1 MADYYELIARAV
13 AGLGK
18 NTDKAWRA
26 ALYARARGALVI
38 ELCRITP
45 PLSEPE
51 ITHEC
56 LLFEEAVRKSEGT
69 LTRPLSAATV
79 PASLPSAPEHPQQ
92 EPLISERGASP
103 VIGRE
108 PSVEGAYMPNGNSLG
123 GLEPSIE
130 LSDQWIAPCPV
141 PLRTSDL
148 EPSMDVSMG
157 EGINSYTLEKPV
169 ADFRHGSLWEFI
181 DFEYETCRKDF
192 GIQRRFPGEVF
203 YRAVD
208 KVFLGKEAMPAI
220 VTALEGKVYKIHF
233 GFMHITE
240 KDCLEFL
247 RSASDYFGAKYG
259 LPSGDR
265 EINKEQKAVFWDRT
279 FGNVTLETDLFWRR
293 NAITYT
299 SSVVRPKKRAWLG
312 RILSSKMV

>member
-1 MADYYELIARAV
+1 
-13 AGLGK
+13 
-18 NTDKAWRA
+18 
-26 ALYARARGALVI
+26 
-38 ELCRITP
+38 
-45 PLSEPE
+45 
-51 ITHEC
+51 
-56 LLFEEAVRKSEGT
+56 
-69 LTRPLSAATV
+69 
-79 PASLPSAPEHPQQ
+79 
-92 EPLISERGASP
+92 
-103 VIGRE
+103 
-108 PSVEGAYMPNGNSLG
+108 MPNGNSLG

-192 GIQRRFPGEVF
+192 GIQRRFPREVF

-265 EINKEQKAVFWDRT
+265 EINKEQKAVSWDRA

-293 NAITYT
+293 NAIIYT
-299 SSVVRPKKRAWLG
+299 SSVVRPKKRAWFG
-312 RILSSKMV
+312 RILSSKIV